1 MTKKRHILTVE
12 VDEQTYQNIMTMAET
27 DDRSYGYIVRKILQ
41 QGLSGRLNSSKKN
54 LVGTGI
60 PKGGTPLA
68 EDVQRS

>member
-12 VDEQTYQNIMTMAET
+12 VDEETYQNIMGMAES
-27 DDRSYGYIVRKILQ
+27 DDRSYGYIVRKILK
-41 QGLSGRLNSSKKN
+41 QGLTARPNSSKKN
-54 LVGTGI
+54 LAGTGI